1 MGHRQICLTFDV
13 EEFSLVDDYCENSK
27 YSNSTSFSAEGVIQ
41 LLKLLDKYDI
51 KATFFVTGYFAEN
64 EPAIVK
70 QIHSS
75 GHEVASHSYRDE
87 DHSKFDYSQTF
98 NAISKSKQILERL
111 IGDNV
116 SGFRMPWFSVN
127 SHLYGVLKE
136 LDFKYDSSVHP
147 AIVPGHYYNIFEKRN
162 IHCVGGGLSEIP
174 VSVMPFF
181 RCPISF
187 LWMRILG
194 NRFTSFG
201 ADLNL
206 IMGRPAVLYFHPWE
220 FVKLPNIKGVPGY
233 ITYNCGDKFF
243 RQLEKF
249 ILRFK
254 GCKFSKLVDLIKI

>member
-1 MGHRQICLTFDV
+1 MVKGRVCLTFDV
-13 EEFSLVDDYCENSK
+13 EEFTSFDDYCENSK
-27 YSNSTSFSAEGVIQ
+27 YSNSTFFSAEGVTK
-41 LLKLLDKYDI
+41 LLKLLDKYDV

-70 QIHSS
+70 KIYSS
-75 GHEVASHSYRDE
+75 GHEIASHSYRDE

-98 NAISKSKQILERL
+98 KAISKSKQILGRL
-111 IGDNV
+111 TCDKV
-116 SGFRMPWFSVN
+116 SGFRMPGFSVN
-127 SHLYGVLKE
+127 SYLSDVLKE

-147 AIVPGHYYNIFEKRN
+147 AIVPGHYYNLFEKKD
-162 IHCVGGGLSEIP
+162 IYLFDGLSEIP
-174 VSVMPFF
+174 LSVMPFF

-206 IMGRPAVLYFHPWE
+206 IMGRPVILYFHPWE
-220 FVKLPNIKGVPGY
+220 FVKLPNINRVPWY